1 MSDEIREGGSNAALT
16 LGILSLIFI
25 MIFPIAGL
33 VMGIIGLRRSKMN
46 ERHSDAAWVLSV
58 IGIVLNSLIVVFF
71 LLAII
76 PSLVFIFGTPRPP
89 MHHHFIWHF

>member
-25 MIFPIAGL
+25 MFFPIAGL

-46 ERHSDAAWVLSV
+46 ERHPDAAWVLSV
-58 IGIVLNSLIVVFF
+58 IGIVLNSSF
-71 LLAII
+71 LPSYHPLCSYSVLRVRRCTII
-76 PSLVFIFGTPRPP
+76 
-89 MHHHFIWHF
+89 

>member
-33 VMGIIGLRRSKMN
+33 VMGIIGLRRSKIP
-46 ERHSDAAWVLSV
+46 DAAWVLSV

>member
-25 MIFPIAGL
+25 MIFP
-33 VMGIIGLRRSKMN
+33 KMN
-46 ERHSDAAWVLSV
+46 ERHPDAAWVLSV

>member
-16 LGILSLIFI
+16 LGILSLI
-25 MIFPIAGL
+25 L
-33 VMGIIGLRRSKMN
+33 SKMN
-46 ERHSDAAWVLSV
+46 ERHPDAAWVLSV

>member
-33 VMGIIGLRRSKMN
+33 VMGIIKMN
-46 ERHSDAAWVLSV
+46 ERHPDAAWVLSV